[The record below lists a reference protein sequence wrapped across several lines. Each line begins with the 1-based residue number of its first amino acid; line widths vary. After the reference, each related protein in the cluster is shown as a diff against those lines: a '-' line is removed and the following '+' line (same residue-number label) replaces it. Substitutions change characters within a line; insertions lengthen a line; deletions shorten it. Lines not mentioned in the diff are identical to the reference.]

1 MGFVSRVPRQL
12 DCAELSGSRRS
23 RNRSSGIENV
33 SVLPITI
40 LPGAI
45 GREVLSLCEMLLRLR
60 AVGLTNGDAYELPI
74 TQNEL
79 ADTLGMSGVHMN
91 RVIMNLRAEKLIRL
105 KTKKLTILDV
115 EKLKAFSGFNPNYLY
130 YASIN
135 ALKQPSP

>member
-1 MGFVSRVPRQL
+1 
-12 DCAELSGSRRS
+12 
-23 RNRSSGIENV
+23 
-33 SVLPITI
+33 VLPITI

-115 EKLKAFSGFNPNYLY
+115 EKLKAFGGFNPNYT
-130 YASIN
+130 IN
-135 ALKQPSP
+135 AVKQPSP